1 MAQEVFSLPVSVEQ
15 IAAVI
20 KQMSPAER
28 QRLFELVPEIHHQLV
43 GGKLRST
50 EAMDATVERLR
61 AEMKGRLGAAMIFDD
76 MPFLGGLTLRQ
87 YSDLAENERARLWE
101 ADLDEHFL
109 EVPNAQWPAAK
120 EIAP

>member
-1 MAQEVFSLPVSVEQ
+1 MAQVVFSLPVSVEQ

-20 KQMSPAER
+20 KQMSPDER

-50 EAMDATVERLR
+50 EAMDANVERLR
-61 AEMKGRLGAAMIFDD
+61 GELKRILSEASVTDD

-101 ADLDEHFL
+101 TEAEGEADEASER
-109 EVPNAQWPAAK
+109 EVNPEALVAR
-120 EIAP
+120 